1 MFSAPVIAGG
11 LAWVVNAAD
20 NESPLLARAPQAQ
33 NGQIFY
39 FSRGGKSGSA
49 SAATDAAADST
60 DSAMDDAD
68 TGDTPPVPQRYVRN
82 RTTTVAAANPSV
94 KNYYQDLF
102 GDGAPAPSAASK
114 PTAATKS
121 AARTSASAAK
131 ANRQPSAED
140 CSVNDSGEACA
151 DREDTPLPGAK
162 TELTGGTGDSGSVRH
177 ADHRVREGAKGN
189 VKQVQY
195 NSRAAAARGRVP
207 APADDDADTAAPAP
221 PPASKST
228 KPAAAPKAGKS
239 AAPTSGRAAAANKGA
254 AQNPAAKVARKAPA
268 APAAKLKQ
276 AVTPVAA
283 EVEAPE
289 AAAPTP
295 ALETI
300 VAAPTT
306 GDVPMVSLKWVK
318 SEEVN
323 VGQECK
329 CGLLVKN
336 TGKLAAKDIVVEAY
350 FPRTVRLIDAEP
362 FPTDSKDHLVWVFE
376 HLAPGQEKL
385 IEISM
390 IPGRRGD
397 LATSATVRFTGV
409 ASTVLTVEEPQLNVA
424 VSGSDEVM
432 VGDSLTQIITVSNPG
447 TGIAHD
453 VVVNVKIPDGLEHP
467 RGKSIEMG
475 IGSLGPNESRE
486 LRLPLSAIT
495 GGEAVILVEAR
506 GSSNLVQQAR
516 SLIKIAAPK
525 LSVEVT
531 GPGLRYVGRHAQYAI
546 TVTNDGAAGTDN
558 VRVVELIPEGFEF
571 VKADKNGK
579 FDASNGSVSWFIGHL
594 EAGRSVQVGIE
605 LAAKQ
610 IGEYLHHVQASGENG
625 TIAKSKMA
633 TRVDGTAA
641 VVMEV
646 ADLDDPVEVGTQ
658 TAYEI
663 RIRNDGS
670 QAAHN
675 LRIACELPAGVELLD
690 TRGPTDPILE
700 KGVLHF
706 KPIGELAAGAKTTYV
721 IRVNGK
727 VAGNLRMRA
736 KLTSNAS
743 TEPVIVE
750 EMTKFYAD

>member
-1 MFSAPVIAGG
+1 
-11 LAWVVNAAD
+11 
-20 NESPLLARAPQAQ
+20 
-33 NGQIFY
+33 
-39 FSRGGKSGSA
+39 
-49 SAATDAAADST
+49 
-60 DSAMDDAD
+60 
-68 TGDTPPVPQRYVRN
+68 
-82 RTTTVAAANPSV
+82 
-94 KNYYQDLF
+94 
-102 GDGAPAPSAASK
+102 
-114 PTAATKS
+114 
-121 AARTSASAAK
+121 
-131 ANRQPSAED
+131 
-140 CSVNDSGEACA
+140 
-151 DREDTPLPGAK
+151 
-162 TELTGGTGDSGSVRH
+162 
-177 ADHRVREGAKGN
+177 
-189 VKQVQY
+189 
-195 NSRAAAARGRVP
+195 
-207 APADDDADTAAPAP
+207 
-221 PPASKST
+221 
-228 KPAAAPKAGKS
+228 
-239 AAPTSGRAAAANKGA
+239 
-254 AQNPAAKVARKAPA
+254 
-268 APAAKLKQ
+268 
-276 AVTPVAA
+276 
-283 EVEAPE
+283 
-289 AAAPTP
+289 
-295 ALETI
+295 
-300 VAAPTT
+300 
-306 GDVPMVSLKWVK
+306 
-318 SEEVN
+318 
-323 VGQECK
+323 
-329 CGLLVKN
+329 
-336 TGKLAAKDIVVEAY
+336 
-350 FPRTVRLIDAEP
+350 VRLIDAEP

-409 ASTVLTVEEPQLNVA
+409 ASTVLTVEEPQLSVA
-424 VSGSDEVM
+424 VGGADEVM

-475 IGSLGPNESRE
+475 IGSLGPNETRE
-486 LRLPLSAIT
+486 LRLPLSAVT
-495 GGEAVILVEAR
+495 GGEAVIVVEAR
-506 GSSNLVQQAR
+506 GSSNLLQQAK
-516 SLIKIAAPK
+516 SLVKIAAPK
-525 LSVEVT
+525 LSVEVA
-531 GPGLRYVGRHAQYAI
+531 GPGLRYIGRHAQYAI
-546 TVTNDGAAGTDN
+546 TVTNDGVAGTDN

-579 FDASNGSVSWFIGHL
+579 YDASNGSVSWFVGHL

-625 TIAKSKMA
+625 TIATCKLA

-675 LRIACELPAGVELLD
+675 LRIACELPAGVELID
-690 TRGPTDPILE
+690 TKGPTDPILE
-700 KGVLHF
+700 KGVLLF
-706 KPIGELAAGAKTTYV
+706 KPIGELDAGAKTTYL